1 MNTVTDSFPNIQLNA
16 DETAFLAALAD
27 QTQAFN
33 FLVILFGFAQVAT
46 QPTSPEEL
54 GAALLA
60 APVTV
65 NAPSWLDAVNGAQ
78 NIVAGTASQSVQL
91 FILGHYPGP
100 NGDMMGKKPQ
110 QQNVAFFT
118 DLEIQYTNMLN
129 P

>member
-1 MNTVTDSFPNIQLNA
+1 MNTVTDSFPNIQFNA
-16 DETAFLAALAD
+16 DETAFLAALSD
-27 QTQAFN
+27 QAQAFN

-46 QPTSPEEL
+46 APTSAADL

-100 NGDMMGKKPQ
+100 NADMFGKMPQ
-110 QQNVAFFT
+110 QGNMAFFT
-118 DLEIQYTNMLN
+118 DLAQQYTNMLN